1 MLPRDAFFA
10 RTEDVP
16 EGGRGTDLR
25 RTDHS
30 LPAGIP
36 VLLPGECI
44 GQDALDYLLPGVRS
58 GMVLPD
64 PTDPQLE
71 TVRVAA

>member
-1 MLPRDAFFA
+1 MAAHLPL
-10 RTEDVP
+10 
-16 EGGRGTDLR
+16 G
-25 RTDHS
+25 
-30 LPAGIP
+30 
-36 VLLPGECI
+36 
-44 GQDALDYLLPGVRS
+44 YLLTGIQS